1 MYMWNLKEYNK
12 PVNKTK
18 KKQTHRYREETSSYQ
33 WGEGKEEKVSKRSIM
48 YTALE
53 TSDQKVLKVIYCI
66 PRPGYHSVLD
76 QKKKKEL
83 FFFNNRGK

>member
-33 WGEGKEEKVSKRSIM
+33 WGEGKEKGQDR
-48 YTALE
+48 
-53 TSDQKVLKVIYCI
+53 
-66 PRPGYHSVLD
+66 G
-76 QKKKKEL
+76 
-83 FFFNNRGK
+83 RGKKDYGII